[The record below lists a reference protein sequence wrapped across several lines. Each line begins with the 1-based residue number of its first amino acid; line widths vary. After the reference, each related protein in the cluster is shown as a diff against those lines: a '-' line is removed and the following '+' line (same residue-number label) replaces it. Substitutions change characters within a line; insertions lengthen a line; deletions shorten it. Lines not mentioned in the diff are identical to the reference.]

1 MTEMTERQL
10 DARRTRLRSD
20 VRLAARALPTHYP
33 LGTFIAVNPLGGL
46 QSMPFEQAIRRASD
60 LYGTRGTF
68 DEHTFRSLHARGRIT
83 DSDIERA
90 LLRRF
95 PMLVK
100 EPQVE
105 LSGRRITAVELLRAD
120 LLHGEP
126 VSNPLRR
133 YGIRAEQ
140 IASDAVDT
148 VDAQAAKWSAAF
160 LGESA
165 WPMPGRH
172 LGFYSAWRMLAHND
186 RTLSPAVRSEL
197 RACVDRPDDAL
208 HEALRALDVA
218 DEDRVSYLQAH
229 LTRQPGWAAHVQW
242 CSDRETGIDLL
253 QYLAMRV
260 TYEAAL
266 LKHDPRRTTQVLRRS
281 PEPTA
286 RDRVA
291 RLVEVW
297 ALHEPS
303 RSEAIV
309 AARILAAMPPQAR
322 PMIWQNAYE
331 AHYQDELLSRL
342 SIDPRSPAS
351 QAHTQ
356 LVACIDT
363 RSEGLRR
370 HLEARGGYETYGFAG
385 FFAVAIRFTNMLGG
399 APVDSCPVLISP
411 SHHVVEEPDTS
422 SGIAARR
429 TVAGAVRVA
438 GAETA
443 FHAAKESL
451 TGPFTLAEAAGWIAG
466 PLAVTKT
473 LAPSLA
479 GRIRRRLRSVMAPP
493 VSTTVDVEAMQ
504 LADRAL
510 FAIVTLKTI
519 GLTEHFGRLVVL
531 CGHESRTENN
541 PYQASLDC
549 GACGGQSGS
558 PNARTAALILNQ
570 PAVRDEL
577 AQSGIRIPE
586 HTYVVAALHDTTTDR
601 VTVLDPHLVPSSH
614 RADISRLETD
624 LAAAGRSLAAERTG
638 TLPGAGKRKS
648 PNAAAAH
655 VARRS
660 VDWAQVYPE
669 WGLAGNAAFIIGPR
683 AMTRTID
690 LQRRAFLH
698 SYDGEADF
706 DGTALETILTAP
718 LVVAQWINSQYYFS
732 TVAPGVFGAGTK
744 TIHNVVGNVGVLAGH
759 SGDLRLGLPWQSVG
773 HGHRHVHEPQRLL
786 AIIEA
791 PLTRV
796 DAVISRNPIL
806 QQIIGNDW
814 ITVAARA
821 RPGEPWQRWTHTAWR
836 PWNGTPIDE
845 TTHTEE
851 MMS

>member
-1 MTEMTERQL
+1 
-10 DARRTRLRSD
+10 
-20 VRLAARALPTHYP
+20 
-33 LGTFIAVNPLGGL
+33 
-46 QSMPFEQAIRRASD
+46 MPFEQAIRRASD
-60 LYGTRGTF
+60 LYGMRGTF
-68 DEHTFRSLHARGRIT
+68 DEDTFRSLHARGRIT
-83 DSDIERA
+83 DADVEQA

-95 PMLVK
+95 PRLPK

-120 LLHGEP
+120 LVHGEP
-126 VSNPLRR
+126 VSNPFRR
-133 YGIRAEQ
+133 YRIRAEQ
-140 IASDAVDT
+140 VASNAVDT

-197 RACVDRPDDAL
+197 RACADRPDDAL
-208 HEALRALDVA
+208 LEALRALDVA
-218 DEDRVSYLQAH
+218 DEERVSYFQAH
-229 LTRQPGWAAHVQW
+229 LTRQPGWAAHVHW

-266 LKHDPRRTTQVLRRS
+266 LKYDQRQPTPVRHQS
-281 PEPTA
+281 PEPPTA

-297 ALHEPS
+297 ALPQPS
-303 RSEAIV
+303 RSEAITL
-309 AARILAAMPPQAR
+309 ARLLAAMPPQAR

-342 SIDPRSPAS
+342 SIDSRSPAS
-351 QAHTQ
+351 PAHTQ
-356 LVACIDT
+356 LIACIDT

-370 HLEARGGYETYGFAG
+370 HLEARGDYETFGFAG

-399 APVDSCPVLISP
+399 APVDSCPVLIAP
-411 SHHVVEEPDTS
+411 SHDVVEEPDTR
-422 SGIAARR
+422 SGVATKR
-429 TVAGAVRVA
+429 TVTGAVRVA
-438 GAETA
+438 GAESA
-443 FHAAKESL
+443 FHAAKESM

-466 PLAVTKT
+466 PLAAAKT
-473 LAPSLA
+473 LAPSFA
-479 GRIRRRLRSVMAPP
+479 GSVRRRFRSVMAPP
-493 VSTTVDVEAMQ
+493 VSTKVNVDAMQ

-510 FAIVTLKTI
+510 FGLVMLKTI

-531 CGHESRTENN
+531 CGHESSTENN

-558 PNARTAALILNQ
+558 PNARTAARILNQ
-570 PAVRDEL
+570 PDVRDEL
-577 AQSGIRIPE
+577 ARSGIRIPE
-586 HTYVVAALHDTTTDR
+586 HTHVVAAVHDTTTDC
-601 VTVLDPHLVPSSH
+601 VTVLDPHLVPPSH
-614 RADISRLETD
+614 RADLTRLETD
-624 LAAAGRSLAAERTG
+624 LAAAGRTLASERSA

-655 VARRS
+655 VAGRS

-683 AMTRTID
+683 TMTRTLD

-698 SYDGEADF
+698 SYDGEADV

-718 LVVAQWINSQYYFS
+718 LVVAQWINNQYYFS
-732 TVAPGVFGAGTK
+732 TVAPAVFGAGTK
-744 TIHNVVGNVGVLAGH
+744 TIHNVVGDVGVLAGH

-791 PLTRV
+791 PLARV

-814 ITVAARA
+814 ITIAARG

-836 PWNGTPIDE
+836 PWNGTPIEE
-845 TTHTEE
+845 TAHNEE
-851 MMS
+851 MFS